1 MSLRGLEG
9 PALAPAL
16 ESSALASV
24 WGPGLTR
31 CKPEFVTSLPP
42 PLAGPNQHT
51 IDQIKD
57 ALRDGLRA
65 VKNAIEDKALVP
77 GGGSFEVAASHML
90 QTYKEAVSGKPK
102 LGVVAFAEALL
113 VVPKT
118 LAENS
123 GFDVQDTLIALLEEH
138 AKTGIA
144 VGLDVTTGEG
154 MAPAMVGVW
163 DNYRVKRQSLH
174 LATILATQLLVVDEV
189 MRAGRQM
196 GRVAGG
202 GAEEE

>member
-1 MSLRGLEG
+1 MS
-9 PALAPAL
+9 
-16 ESSALASV
+16 
-24 WGPGLTR
+24 
-31 CKPEFVTSLPP
+31 EFPP
-42 PLAGPNQHT
+42 SPTGPNQHT

-65 VKNAIEDKALVP
+65 VKNAIEDQALIP
-77 GGGSFEVAASHML
+77 GGGAFEVAASHML
-90 QTYKEAVSGKPK
+90 QSYKETVTGKPK
-102 LGVVAFAEALL
+102 LGVAAYADALL

-138 AKTGIA
+138 ARTGLP

-154 MAPAMVGVW
+154 MSPAMVGVW
-163 DNYRVKRQSLH
+163 DNHRVKRQSLH

-196 GRVAGG
+196 GRASGG
-202 GAEEE
+202 GEEE